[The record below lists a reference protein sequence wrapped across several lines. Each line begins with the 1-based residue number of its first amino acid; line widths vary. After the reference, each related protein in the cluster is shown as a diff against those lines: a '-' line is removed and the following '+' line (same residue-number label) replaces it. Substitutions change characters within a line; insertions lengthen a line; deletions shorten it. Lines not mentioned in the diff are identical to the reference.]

1 MNLTEVTPNIFVL
14 IGDNGRSV
22 LVRGSES
29 VTAVDIPA
37 DPSLMDDLLTTCL
50 GLAPEGLK
58 LAILTIEP
66 DSMDAIYAKLPG
78 VQIVRADL
86 LHVSDE
92 DWESTVEEA
101 LGLTGIDAELE
112 GGCMIIRDG
121 AGHQFVIEPCL
132 GSHRSL
138 AVTIEPEEVMVVC
151 DDLHPELPPRIRA
164 GSVHETMMRLSDWRL
179 RAPKFII
186 PASGIPLA
194 DEQAIKTL
202 DKGINYLR
210 LLYQLTR
217 SGLME
222 SHLPWERLMY
232 TIPSSKV
239 WDAPMAD
246 KILNDRH
253 RENVRYMAED
263 IWKRVQAEAEET
275 SLAA

>member
-1 MNLTEVTPNIFVL
+1 VNLTEITPNIFVL
-14 IGDNGRSV
+14 IGDEGRSV
-22 LVRGSES
+22 LVRGHKS

-37 DPSLMDDLLTTCL
+37 DPSVMEDLLAACL
-50 GLAPEGLK
+50 TLAPEGLK
-58 LAILTIEP
+58 LAILTTEP
-66 DSMDAIYAKLPG
+66 ASMDVITAKLPG
-78 VQIVRADL
+78 VQFARADL
-86 LHVSDE
+86 LHATDE
-92 DWESTVEEA
+92 DWESTPEEA
-101 LGLTGIDAELE
+101 LGLTGIDAVLE
-112 GGCMIIRDG
+112 GGCITIRDG
-121 AGHQFVIEPCL
+121 GDHQFVVEPCL
-132 GSHRSL
+132 GSARSL

-151 DDLHPELPPRIRA
+151 DDLHPTLPPRIRA
-164 GSVHETMMRLSDWRL
+164 GSVHETMMRLQDWRL
-179 RAPKFII
+179 RAPNFII

-194 DEQAIKTL
+194 GEKALETL
-202 DKGINYLR
+202 DRGINYLR

-239 WDAPMAD
+239 WQTPVAD

-253 RENVRYMAED
+253 RDNVRYMAED